1 MLKHKIEL
9 PALCR
14 LTRED
19 YEYEVSV
26 GYIGCIQSVGAGW
39 GIKGAERKAYIFC
52 VMADILKQPS
62 KAFLISLF
70 L

>member
-26 GYIGCIQSVGAGW
+26 GYIGCIQSVGG
-39 GIKGAERKAYIFC
+39 GGESRGQKERLTYF
-52 VMADILKQPS
+52 V
-62 KAFLISLF
+62 
-70 L
+70 